1 MRRFLPTIV
10 SRDADS
16 KRRLRLAA
24 MAERSAIPERPFLG
38 RGPRYLIHPYVSI
51 ACGSVLSEI
60 AFDLR
65 DESLAI
71 DTAALQLLA
80 TFLTGPDSALFELNV
95 VAAVDETVRI
105 SRLLRRPGTTDWAR
119 AHEFELPVA
128 KRDYGVRPS
137 L

>member
-10 SRDADS
+10 RRDADS
-16 KRRLRLAA
+16 RRRLRLAA

-38 RGPRYLIHPYVSI
+38 RGPRYLIYPHVSI

-71 DTAALQLLA
+71 DTGALDRLA
-80 TFLTGPDSALFELNV
+80 TFLGGPDSTLLELNAG
-95 VAAVDETVRI
+95 AAVDEAVRI
-105 SRLLRRPGTTDWAR
+105 SCLLRRRRTTEWAR
-119 AHEFELPVA
+119 AHEFELSDA
-128 KRDYGVRPS
+128 ER
-137 L
+137 